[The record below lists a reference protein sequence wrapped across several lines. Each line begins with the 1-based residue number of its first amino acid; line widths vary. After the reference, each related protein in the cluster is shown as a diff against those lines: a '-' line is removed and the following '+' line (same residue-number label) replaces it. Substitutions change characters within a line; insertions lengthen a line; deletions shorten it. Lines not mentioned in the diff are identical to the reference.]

1 MDSMEVDSAMGVL
14 TSSLTVVLVGSSLS
28 NFILSVIAVP
38 SLFNVRGTS
47 RGVLGSTSSSS
58 GVDGVGDVGVG
69 DEGDV
74 KEDSVLG
81 VASSLTVA
89 FVGSSLSNFILSVIA
104 APSLFFLWTS
114 RGGLGGT
121 ASSSG
126 VGGVGGVG
134 GVDGV
139 GESVWISPD
148 MFSKF
153 KN

>member
-1 MDSMEVDSAMGVL
+1 M
-14 TSSLTVVLVGSSLS
+14 
-28 NFILSVIAVP
+28 
-38 SLFNVRGTS
+38 
-47 RGVLGSTSSSS
+47 
-58 GVDGVGDVGVG
+58 DGVGDVGVG
-69 DEGDV
+69 DVGDV
-74 KEDSVLG
+74 KEDNVLG

-153 KN
+153 KNDRKISRWMTKFRSFSRQTKILV